1 LTYAKGK
8 IPTPRGAI
16 LIDWVKDQ
24 NLQFSIRL
32 PDGMSAQL
40 ELPVVGEGAGV
51 FEQNEIVHATRVG
64 ERWILDQEISGTHIF
79 EIK

>member
-1 LTYAKGK
+1 
-8 IPTPRGAI
+8 
-16 LIDWVKDQ
+16 
-24 NLQFSIRL
+24 
-32 PDGMSAQL
+32 MSAQL